1 MKETREE
8 TYKDVYKFSHRL
20 DEIFE
25 QGMPTKAQIIDAFN
39 KFSGSKH
46 IPTDEIV
53 QKKIF
58 ALCSE
63 MRHWDGKS
71 SPKTTP
77 ELLNKFWQW
86 MKEYASQSQSSV
98 LPSEELYKK
107 IYVKSK
113 IDLPKTKGNYI
124 VSLHPVARSGNESMT
139 TYLFNPNNQNH
150 FNSWLRDIDWY
161 LQLVQKSQL
170 KHGYPKEFVLNIL
183 SNINEGYY
191 RPEHIDELYTLWI
204 KEVKQ

>member
-86 MKEYASQSQSSV
+86 MKEYASQSQSLLV
-98 LPSEELYKK
+98 LPSEEE
-107 IYVKSK
+107 
-113 IDLPKTKGNYI
+113 IDKRFPIN
-124 VSLHPVARSGNESMT
+124 VSMIRPCNLSTRNKWIQQGIM
-139 TYLFNPNNQNH
+139 
-150 FNSWLRDIDWY
+150 WI
-161 LQLVQKSQL
+161 KSQL
-170 KHGYPKEFVLNIL
+170 KQGYPKEFVEWWFTKGIMEFAIEAFSTPTLFIKF
-183 SNINEGYY
+183 NEGSRRKYTL
-191 RPEHIDELYTLWI
+191 DELYQYWKEQI
-204 KEVKQ
+204 K